1 MAKPDDAEQESTDEQ
16 VPKKGPGAIV
26 WLLLLVVAAAGGFA
40 IPFVMPDSAP
50 AEAVKEQD
58 PGAFE
63 MLNAEDTIAVP
74 FGEITVN
81 LDEGRMNRYLRL
93 KLAVLVPKDEQLMV
107 TEAIEAKNAVLK
119 NWLLS
124 HLADK
129 TMDEI
134 RGKAGLNM
142 LRREIRRQFNDT
154 LFTDRRDRVYD
165 VLFEEFNVQ

>member
-1 MAKPDDAEQESTDEQ
+1 MAEEPEGTEEEA
-16 VPKKGPGAIV
+16 PAKKGPGAIV
-26 WLLLLVVAAAGGFA
+26 WLLVLLVAGAGGFA
-40 IPFVMPDSAP
+40 IPFLLPESAP
-50 AEAVKEQD
+50 AEPTEEED
-58 PGAFE
+58 PTAFE

-93 KLAVLVPKDEQLMV
+93 KIAVLVPKEEELPV

-124 HLADK
+124 HLSDK
-129 TMDEI
+129 ALEEI

-142 LRREIRRQFNDT
+142 LRREILREFNDK
-154 LFTDRRDRVYD
+154 LFSDRRDRVYD
-165 VLFEEFNVQ
+165 ILFEEFNIQ

>member
-1 MAKPDDAEQESTDEQ
+1 MAEEPEATEEDA
-16 VPKKGPGAIV
+16 PAKKGPGAIV
-26 WLLLLVVAAAGGFA
+26 WLLLLLVAGAGGFA
-40 IPFVMPDSAP
+40 IPFLLPDSAP
-50 AEAVKEQD
+50 AESAEEED
-58 PGAFE
+58 PTAFE

-93 KLAVLVPKDEQLMV
+93 KIAVLVPKEEELAV

-124 HLADK
+124 HLSDK
-129 TMDEI
+129 ALEEI

-142 LRREIRRQFNDT
+142 LRREILREFNDK
-154 LFTDRRDRVYD
+154 LFSDRRDRVYD
-165 VLFEEFNVQ
+165 ILFEEFNIQ

>member
-1 MAKPDDAEQESTDEQ
+1 MAKPDDADQESTDETAA
-16 VPKKGPGAIV
+16 KKGPGAVV
-26 WLLLLVVAAAGGFA
+26 WLLLLLVAGAGGFA
-40 IPFVMPDSAP
+40 IPFLMPESAP
-50 AEAVKEQD
+50 AEAVKEPD

-63 MLNAEDTIAVP
+63 MLNAEDTIALP

-93 KLAVLVPKDEQLMV
+93 KLAVLVPKEEELIV